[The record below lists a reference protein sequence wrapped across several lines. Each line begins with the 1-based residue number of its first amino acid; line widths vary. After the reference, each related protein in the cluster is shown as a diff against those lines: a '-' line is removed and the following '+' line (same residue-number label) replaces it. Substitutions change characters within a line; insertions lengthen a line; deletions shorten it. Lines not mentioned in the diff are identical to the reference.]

1 MPFSIPLSH
10 AIYPLAFSMQPW
22 QQLQKKTT
30 KKSSEAA
37 WSQVKQQLEVSAEG
51 PLNKSFIRTD
61 ISHML
66 FFIFVLLRAPFN
78 SAQDRH

>member
-1 MPFSIPLSH
+1 MLFTLWLSVCSPGNS
-10 AIYPLAFSMQPW
+10 YK
-22 QQLQKKTT
+22 KKTT

-66 FFIFVLLRAPFN
+66 FFFFFLLLRAPFN